1 VDQQS
6 GVDRPEVERKGA
18 IVWAVPP
25 THATNDEV
33 DRVLAQ
39 LAAELRVGVPY
50 VLIFDLTRSALPT
63 AVQRRKLTAHMRDN
77 AEKIRRWVRGIGI
90 VCPNPL
96 MRGAVTAIFWVAPP
110 PVPHHLF
117 ATCKEASD
125 WADSLI
131 KAAPRR

>member
-1 VDQQS
+1 LD
-6 GVDRPEVERKGA
+6 GRHVERKGG

-25 THATNDEV
+25 TQATNDEV
-33 DRVLAQ
+33 DHVLAD
-39 LAAELRVGVPY
+39 LSAELRVGAPY
-50 VLIFDLTRSALPT
+50 VLVFDLTRSALPN

-77 AEKIRRWVRGIGI
+77 DEKIRRWVRGIGV

-96 MRGAVTAIFWVAPP
+96 MRGVVTAIFWVAPP

-117 ATCKEASD
+117 ATCEEASD